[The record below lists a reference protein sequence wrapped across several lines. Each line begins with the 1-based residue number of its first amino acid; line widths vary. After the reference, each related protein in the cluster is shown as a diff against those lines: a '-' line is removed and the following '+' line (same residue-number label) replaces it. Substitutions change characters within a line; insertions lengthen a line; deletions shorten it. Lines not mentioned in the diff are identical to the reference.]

1 MTTHTRT
8 TLLLLAAPALLITF
22 AFILPMAQVGWWSF
36 FDRDGLTTEH
46 ITVALTDPLFV
57 TVLLQTIVLALQV
70 AVISVLIGYPVAY
83 YLSTMSGTAQRACIL
98 LITFPLWV
106 SVLVRTYAWIVVLGR
121 EGLINLVLGAAGI
134 VDEPLRMI
142 FTRGAVLVAS
152 VQVLVPLA
160 ILIMFGAMRQINRTL
175 LRAARVLGAPPHRAF
190 LSVFLPL
197 SLNGVISAAVLLF
210 VLSLGFYITPALVGG
225 PRDIMVSNVIAQQI
239 NQTLDWGLGGA
250 LGLVLLG
257 AGLLIVGTIYLLL
270 GRFAASAIEGGTR

>member
-83 YLSTMSGTAQRACIL
+83 YLSTMTGTAQRACIL

-106 SVLVRTYAWIVVLGR
+106 SVLVRTYAWIVVMGR

-175 LRAARVLGAPPHRAF
+175 LRAARVLGAPPHRA
-190 LSVFLPL
+190 SGSCPPG
-197 SLNGVISAAVLLF
+197 SAHGPAQSAAA
-210 VLSLGFYITPALVGG
+210 TRPAQYPG
-225 PRDIMVSNVIAQQI
+225 
-239 NQTLDWGLGGA
+239 T
-250 LGLVLLG
+250 G
-257 AGLLIVGTIYLLL
+257 AGCARSAC
-270 GRFAASAIEGGTR
+270 GRRKRSALFGRADSRRAAGA